1 MLRAYYFATCLI
13 LHFIHYIMLT
23 LAHIQPFYALDQIYA
38 EPELEVQAERA
49 KVETS
54 TNLELDQG
62 KPRCIPPN
70 IP

>member
-1 MLRAYYFATCLI
+1 MHYNYI
-13 LHFIHYIMLT
+13 LHYVIFGSSMHMLD
-23 LAHIQPFYALDQIYA
+23 HA
-38 EPELEVQAERA
+38 EPESEVQAERA
-49 KVETS
+49 QVEAS